1 MQSSGKFVLL
11 RKLLPKLKA
20 DGHRVL
26 IFSQFTKVLD
36 LMSDIL
42 ETEGW
47 RFERLDGSV
56 SGTERQRAID
66 RFSDKNSDSFIFI
79 LSTRAGG
86 VGINLTA
93 ADTVIVFDP
102 DWNPQN
108 DVQAMARVHRIGQT
122 KTVQIYKLCTKGTY
136 ENHMLKLAN
145 QKLGLEHAVMRTGEH
160 TNRELTAT
168 GFAKQDRTHDVETI
182 LTTILTTNTY
192 HYTYQYTYHY
202 TYLAGPH
209 ARRRDRGT
217 AREPG

>member
-182 LTTILTTNTY
+182 LTTLLTTILTTILTSKLLPL
-192 HYTYQYTYHY
+192 
-202 TYLAGPH
+202 YLPS
-209 ARRRDRGT
+209 RT
-217 AREPG
+217 ARTTSRP

>member
-168 GFAKQDRTHDVETI
+168 GFAKQDRTHDVGTI
-182 LTTILTTNTY
+182 LTTLLTTNTY

-209 ARRRDRGT
+209 ARRRDRST

>member
-1 MQSSGKFVLL
+1 VQSSGKFVLL

-168 GFAKQDRTHDVETI
+168 GFAKQDRTHDVGTI
-182 LTTILTTNTY
+182 LTTLLTTNTY